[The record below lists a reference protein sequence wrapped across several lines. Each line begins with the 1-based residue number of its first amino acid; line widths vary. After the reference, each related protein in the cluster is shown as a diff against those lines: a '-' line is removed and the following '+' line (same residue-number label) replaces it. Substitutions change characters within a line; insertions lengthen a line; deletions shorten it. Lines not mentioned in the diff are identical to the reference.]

1 MASVSRF
8 GGMVG
13 SSAVEGEATR
23 RLGTRWG
30 GDLVSLA
37 GAASADGWG
46 GSVEVMML
54 TMCAERR

>member
-54 TMCAERR
+54 T